1 MHSSSS
7 LLSDIQIY
15 ALGLHPMWAAWVL
28 LLLQADYCGQ
38 CGRCGCPRSDWL
50 AGPALCGGWWA
61 GLVQEADGCEA
72 LWGPG
77 VNAGPLVRRAGSG
90 VGGCRA
96 GGTGSSVHLLVGR
109 SSS

>member
-1 MHSSSS
+1 MGSVVDVAA
-7 LLSDIQIY
+7 LAQIGWQ
-15 ALGLHPMWAAWVL
+15 ALHCVEAA
-28 LLLQADYCGQ
+28 GH
-38 CGRCGCPRSDWL
+38 
-50 AGPALCGGWWA
+50 WWA